1 MNLKKPK
8 FWDKQEPNFFSYIL
22 IPITIFFKIIVSLK
36 PKSKIKIKDIKTICV
51 GNIYLGG
58 TGKTS
63 LAIKIKEILT
73 KKNIKT
79 CFVKKF
85 YTNQFDEQNLLKS
98 YGKLFVANKR
108 IDALNQAAKENYAV
122 AILDDGLQDYSI
134 NYDMSLVCFN
144 TINWIGNGMTIPSGP
159 LRESLNVL
167 KNYNN
172 IFLNGVNEDTLEIE
186 KKALKI
192 NPNIN
197 IHKSKYIPKNLNEF
211 NINSNYLVF
220 SGIGNHK
227 TFISML
233 KEHRFKI
240 IKDLEFSDHYNFTDR
255 DLDKIINLAETL
267 NCKIITTEKDY
278 HRLDK
283 KYHESIKFI
292 KSELKLDDEEKLVK
306 ILLN

>member
-22 IPITIFFKIIVSLK
+22 IPITILFKIIVSLK

-63 LAIKIKEILT
+63 LAITIKEILT

-98 YGKLFVANKR
+98 NGKLFVANKR
-108 IDALNQAAKENYAV
+108 IDALNQAVKENYAI

-134 NYDMSLVCFN
+134 NYDISLVCFN

-172 IFLNGVNEDTLEIE
+172 IFLNGVNEDTIEIE

-255 DLDKIINLAETL
+255 DLDKIINLAESL

-278 HRLDK
+278 YRLDE

>member
-1 MNLKKPK
+1 
-8 FWDKQEPNFFSYIL
+8 
-22 IPITIFFKIIVSLK
+22 
-36 PKSKIKIKDIKTICV
+36 
-51 GNIYLGG
+51 
-58 TGKTS
+58 
-63 LAIKIKEILT
+63 
-73 KKNIKT
+73 
-79 CFVKKF
+79 
-85 YTNQFDEQNLLKS
+85 
-98 YGKLFVANKR
+98 
-108 IDALNQAAKENYAV
+108 
-122 AILDDGLQDYSI
+122 
-134 NYDMSLVCFN
+134 
-144 TINWIGNGMTIPSGP
+144 MTIPSGP

-211 NINSNYLVF
+211 NINNNYLVF

-233 KEHRFKI
+233 KEHGFKI

-267 NCKIITTEKDY
+267 NCKVVTTEKDY
-278 HRLDK
+278 YRLDK
-283 KYHESIKFI
+283 KYHENIKFI
-292 KSELKLDDEEKLVK
+292 KSELKLNDEEKLVK

>member
-98 YGKLFVANKR
+98 YGKLFLANKR
-108 IDALNQAAKENYAV
+108 IDALNQAVKENYEV

-134 NYDMSLVCFN
+134 NYDMNLVCFN

-240 IKDLEFSDHYNFTDR
+240 IKDLEFSDHYNFTDK
-255 DLDKIINLAETL
+255 DLDKIINLGKTLKSFIILICLKGEYPLKSSSAPSPESATLTCSLASLET
-267 NCKIITTEKDY
+267 K
-278 HRLDK
+278 
-283 KYHESIKFI
+283 
-292 KSELKLDDEEKLVK
+292 
-306 ILLN
+306 

>member
-8 FWDKQEPNFFSYIL
+8 FWDKKDPNFFSYIL

-134 NYDMSLVCFN
+134 NYDISLVCFN

-267 NCKIITTEKDY
+267 NCKVVTTEKDY
-278 HRLDK
+278 YRLDE

>member
-85 YTNQFDEQNLLKS
+85 YTNQFDEQNLLKN
-98 YGKLFVANKR
+98 YGRLFVANKR
-108 IDALNQAAKENYAV
+108 IDALNQAVKENYAV

-211 NINSNYLVF
+211 NINNNYLVF

-267 NCKIITTEKDY
+267 NCKLVTTEKDY
-278 HRLDK
+278 YRLDE
-283 KYHESIKFI
+283 KYHENIKFI

>member
-22 IPITIFFKIIVSLK
+22 IPITIIFKIIVSLR
-36 PKSKIKIKDIKTICV
+36 PKKKIKIKDIKTICV

-85 YTNQFDEQNLLKS
+85 YTNQFDEQKLLKS

-134 NYDMSLVCFN
+134 NYDISLVCFN

-267 NCKIITTEKDY
+267 NCKVITTEKDY
-278 HRLDK
+278 YRLDE
-283 KYHESIKFI
+283 KYYESIKFI

>member
-211 NINSNYLVF
+211 NINNNYLVF

-267 NCKIITTEKDY
+267 NCKVVTTEKDY
-278 HRLDK
+278 FRLDE
-283 KYHESIKFI
+283 KYHENIKFI

>member
-1 MNLKKPK
+1 MNLKKPE
-8 FWDKQEPNFFSYIL
+8 FWDKKEPNFFSYIL
-22 IPITIFFKIIVSLK
+22 IPITIFFKIIVSFK
-36 PKSKIKIKDIKTICV
+36 PKSKIKIKNIKTICV
-51 GNIYLGG
+51 GNIYIGG

-63 LAIKIKEILT
+63 LAIKIREILT
-73 KKNIKT
+73 KKNIKS

-85 YTNQFDEQNLLKS
+85 HSNQFDEQNLLKS
-98 YGKLFVANKR
+98 YGKLFVAKKR
-108 IDALNQAAKENYAV
+108 IDALSQAVKENYEV
-122 AILDDGLQDYSI
+122 AIFDDGLQDYSI
-134 NYDMSLVCFN
+134 NYDISLVCFN
-144 TINWIGNGMTIPSGP
+144 TINWIGNGMTLPSGP
-159 LRESLNVL
+159 LRESLNKL

-192 NPNIN
+192 NPNIS

-211 NINSNYLVF
+211 NINCNYLVF

-227 TFISML
+227 TFMSML
-233 KEHRFKI
+233 KEYKFKI
-240 IKDLEFSDHYNFTDR
+240 IKDLEFSDHYNFTEK

-267 NCKIITTEKDY
+267 NCKVITTEKDY
-278 HRLDK
+278 YRLNE

-292 KSELKLDDEEKLVK
+292 KSELKLDDEEKLLK

>member
-85 YTNQFDEQNLLKS
+85 YNNQFDEQNLLKS
-98 YGKLFVANKR
+98 YGKLFIANKR

-159 LRESLNVL
+159 LRESINVL

-255 DLDKIINLAETL
+255 DLDKIINLGETL
-267 NCKIITTEKDY
+267 NCKVITTEKDY
-278 HRLDK
+278 YRLDE

>member
-1 MNLKKPK
+1 MNLKKPN
-8 FWDKQEPNFFSYIL
+8 FWDKKEPNFFSYIL

-36 PKSKIKIKDIKTICV
+36 PKSRIKIKDIKTICV

-85 YTNQFDEQNLLKS
+85 YTNQFDEQKLLKS

-134 NYDMSLVCFN
+134 NCDVSLVCFN

-267 NCKIITTEKDY
+267 KCKIITTEKDY
-278 HRLDK
+278 YRLDE

>member
-85 YTNQFDEQNLLKS
+85 YNNQFDEQNLLKS

-211 NINSNYLVF
+211 NINNNYLVF

-233 KEHRFKI
+233 KENRFKI

-267 NCKIITTEKDY
+267 NCKVITTEKDY
-278 HRLDK
+278 QRLK
-283 KYHESIKFI
+283 KNTMK
-292 KSELKLDDEEKLVK
+292 V
-306 ILLN
+306 

>member
-73 KKNIKT
+73 KKNINT

-85 YTNQFDEQNLLKS
+85 YTNQFDEQNLVNS
-98 YGKLFVANKR
+98 YGRLFVANKR
-108 IDALNQAAKENYAV
+108 IDALNQAVKENYTV

-211 NINSNYLVF
+211 NINNNYLVF

-233 KEHRFKI
+233 KEHGFKI

-267 NCKIITTEKDY
+267 NCKVVTTEKDY
-278 HRLDK
+278 YRLDK
-283 KYHESIKFI
+283 KYHENIKFI

>member
-98 YGKLFVANKR
+98 YGRLFVANKR
-108 IDALNQAAKENYAV
+108 IDALNQAVKENYAV

-278 HRLDK
+278 YRLDE

>member
-36 PKSKIKIKDIKTICV
+36 PKSRIKIKDIKTICV

-267 NCKIITTEKDY
+267 NCKVITTEKDY
-278 HRLDK
+278 YRLDE

>member
-1 MNLKKPK
+1 MNLKKPN
-8 FWDKQEPNFFSYIL
+8 FWDKKEPNFFSYIL

-63 LAIKIKEILT
+63 LAIKIKEILI

-85 YTNQFDEQNLLKS
+85 YTNQFDEQKLLKS

-122 AILDDGLQDYSI
+122 AILDDGLQDYTI
-134 NYDMSLVCFN
+134 NYDISLVCFN

-267 NCKIITTEKDY
+267 NCKVITTEKDY
-278 HRLDK
+278 YRLDE

>member
-172 IFLNGVNEDTLEIE
+172 IFLNGLNEDTLEIE

-267 NCKIITTEKDY
+267 NCKVITTEKDY
-278 HRLDK
+278 HRLNK

>member
-8 FWDKQEPNFFSYIL
+8 FWDKQKPNFFSYIL

-98 YGKLFVANKR
+98 YGRLFVANKR
-108 IDALNQAAKENYAV
+108 IDALNQAVKENYAV

-134 NYDMSLVCFN
+134 NYDISLVCFN

-211 NINSNYLVF
+211 NINNNYLVF

-267 NCKIITTEKDY
+267 NCKVITTEKDY
-278 HRLDK
+278 YRLEK

-292 KSELKLDDEEKLVK
+292 KSELILDDEEKLVK

>member
-1 MNLKKPK
+1 MNLKKPN
-8 FWDKQEPNFFSYIL
+8 FWDKKEPNFFSYIL

-85 YTNQFDEQNLLKS
+85 YTKQFDEQKLLKS

-134 NYDMSLVCFN
+134 NYDISLVCFN

-211 NINSNYLVF
+211 NINNNYLVF

-255 DLDKIINLAETL
+255 DLDKIINLGETL
-267 NCKIITTEKDY
+267 NCKVITTEKDY
-278 HRLDK
+278 YRLDE

>member
-36 PKSKIKIKDIKTICV
+36 PKSKIKVKDIKTICV

-98 YGKLFVANKR
+98 YGRLFVANKR
-108 IDALNQAAKENYAV
+108 IDALNQAVKENYTV

-134 NYDMSLVCFN
+134 SYDMSLVCFN

-211 NINSNYLVF
+211 NINNNYLVF

-233 KEHRFKI
+233 KEHEFKI

-267 NCKIITTEKDY
+267 NCKVVTTEKDY
-278 HRLDK
+278 YRLDE
-283 KYHESIKFI
+283 KYHENIKFI

>member
-98 YGKLFVANKR
+98 YGRLFVANKR

-172 IFLNGVNEDTLEIE
+172 IFLNGLNEDTLEIE

-211 NINSNYLVF
+211 NINNNYLVF

-267 NCKIITTEKDY
+267 NCKVITTEKDY
-278 HRLDK
+278 HRLNK